1 MRRVV
6 LALGVG
12 ALAACAGAP
21 KRPPS
26 NALAMAQLAEPTNP
40 LLEVLASTPSLRP
53 VLARAEELRLQIVLG
68 LVEPGPDGPQLVQH
82 AFRADAEYFYPA
94 SSIKMFAAVAALE
107 WLQRE
112 RESTGFDLDIGSK
125 LVYHPLFDGE
135 ALADADPTN
144 LEGGMIT
151 VGHEIRKLFLVSD
164 NEAFNRLYE
173 LVGQDGLAAS
183 LAAAG
188 LDRPRIVHRLAEL
201 RSADQNRRYPQIDLS
216 GPDFRLVLRPR
227 TSEPLPPGEAVPGIL
242 LGQAYW
248 RGDRLIEE
256 PMDFSDKNFFPL
268 VDLQRGLCMV
278 VTPAVDCGGRGFE
291 LRDEDRDFLRRAM
304 SEYPARSDN
313 PRYDEATYPDSWGK
327 FLLPGLVRVIPQQQL
342 EIANKVGTAYGF
354 TVENAMVGNRSNGR
368 MVFVTAT
375 LYTNANQTLND
386 DTYEYATVARPFL
399 ADLGEA
405 IARRFL
411 LEQGASP

>member
-12 ALAACAGAP
+12 ALVACAGVP

-26 NALAMAQLAEPTNP
+26 NALAMAQLAEPANP

-53 VLARAEELRLQIVLG
+53 VLERAEELRLQIVLG
-68 LVEPGPDGPQLVQH
+68 LIEPGPDGPQLIQH
-82 AFRADAEYFYPA
+82 GFRADAEYFYPA

-107 WLQRE
+107 WLERE
-112 RESTGFDLDIGSK
+112 RESTGFDLGVDTK

-135 ALADADPTN
+135 ELADADPTN
-144 LEGGMIT
+144 FEGGIIT

-183 LAAAG
+183 LAMAG
-188 LDRPRIVHRLAEL
+188 LDRPRIVHRLAEI
-201 RSADQNRRYPQIDLS
+201 RSAEQNRRYPQIDLS

-227 TSEPLPPGEAVPGIL
+227 TSAPLPLGELPSGTLIGA
-242 LGQAYW
+242 AHW
-248 RGDRLIEE
+248 RGDRLIDG
-256 PMDFSDKNFFPL
+256 PMDFGDKNYFPL
-268 VDLQRGLCMV
+268 IDLQRGLCMV
-278 VTPAVDCGGRGFE
+278 VTPAVDCGGPGFE
-291 LRDEDRDFLRRAM
+291 LRDQDRDFLRRAM
-304 SEYPARSDN
+304 TEYPARSDN

-327 FLLPGLVRVIPQQQL
+327 FLLPGLTRVIPQEQL

-354 TVENAMVGNRSNGR
+354 SVENALIGHRGNGR
-368 MVFVTAT
+368 AVFVTAT
-375 LYTNANQTLND
+375 IYTNANQTLND

-411 LEQGASP
+411 VGEGAQP